1 MKSFFLSKSILKKL
15 ISNKQ
20 VNIFILCLL
29 LSCALWISI
38 TYSKEYIYSET
49 FPISF
54 IDNSNKVDFF
64 TKDSVITIEVKTNGF
79 EYLAN
84 QLFVSHK
91 KKIVLDINDINLN
104 LAKGK
109 SRIPVSR
116 LKPMIMKQLGT
127 VSNNTK
133 VSPENIHLVWN
144 KVYSKKVPVI
154 LCANFSFLKPYDAYK
169 KPEMLIK
176 EVIVEGNKEEL
187 DKLDT
192 LYTKKIEFKNISRT
206 TTLSV
211 PIDMSLIKPTLVCK
225 TTNIPVKIVAEKYTE
240 NIINIPID
248 VIRYEDY
255 QNIKL
260 LPREVKV
267 RYRVA
272 MKDYNKANVKDF
284 KSYVICSHE
293 ALSNDS
299 KLKVYLSNIP
309 DYIKVVSVIPEKV
322 EYILFK

>member
-1 MKSFFLSKSILKKL
+1 MKSIFSQKNILKRL

-20 VNIFILCLL
+20 VNVFLLCLL
-29 LSCALWISI
+29 LSFALWISI
-38 TYSKEYIYSET
+38 TYSKEYIYSES

-54 IDNSNKVDFF
+54 IDNTNKVDFF

-84 QLFVSHK
+84 QLFVAHK
-91 KKIVLDINDINLN
+91 KKIVLDVNDINLN
-104 LAKGK
+104 LTRGK
-109 SRIPVSR
+109 SKIPVSR
-116 LKPMIMKQLGT
+116 LKPMIIKQLGT

-133 VSPENIHLVWN
+133 ISPENINLVWN
-144 KVYSKKVPVI
+144 KVYSKKIPVV
-154 LCANFSFLKPYDAYK
+154 LCANFSFSKPYDAYK

-176 EVIVEGNKEEL
+176 EVVVEGNKEEL

-192 LYTKKIEFKNISRT
+192 LYTVKTDFKNINKT
-206 TTLSV
+206 IIFSV
-211 PIDMSLIKPTLVCK
+211 PVDMSSLSPTLVCK
-225 TTNIPVKIVAEKYTE
+225 TTNIPVRIVAEKYTE
-240 NIINIPID
+240 NTISIPID
-248 VIRYEDY
+248 VIRYEEY
-255 QNIKL
+255 KNIKL

-272 MKDYNKANVKDF
+272 MKDYNKANIKDF

-293 ALSNDS
+293 ALSNNS

-309 DYIKVVSVIPEKV
+309 DYIKVVNILPEKV
-322 EYILFK
+322 DYILFK